1 MVCPGYASITK
12 NSIASVFG
20 EIKEVLILL
29 IDRVLLTGSF
39 PEELKVAKIIPIF
52 KRGSNDSMTNY
63 WTISLLIIFSKI
75 VEKVMKERLISY
87 INNTATFDQ
96 YQCWFQSA
104 SGTESDVVDIIENVK
119 RELNKNRYV
128 VGVFI
133 DLKKAFDTVDTGIF
147 LCANAEEIGLRGV
160 AAELIWS
167 YVSNWMHY
175 TYINGESSN
184 GRTLNMAVPQGS
196 VLELLLYL
204 ITICIWWYSITLLW
218 YKYGWTGN

>member
-96 YQCWFQSA
+96 YQC
-104 SGTESDVVDIIENVK
+104 
-119 RELNKNRYV
+119 
-128 VGVFI
+128 
-133 DLKKAFDTVDTGIF
+133 
-147 LCANAEEIGLRGV
+147 
-160 AAELIWS
+160 
-167 YVSNWMHY
+167 
-175 TYINGESSN
+175 
-184 GRTLNMAVPQGS
+184 
-196 VLELLLYL
+196 
-204 ITICIWWYSITLLW
+204 
-218 YKYGWTGN
+218 